1 MVTTL
6 IAFLSTA
13 RELLCESFLPVRF
26 LPPEKRDESPTH
38 KHVAHS
44 KSTCLV
50 LSLLDM
56 YLRLSE
62 IKYKTKRIFNKPGTR
77 DPLDVPVINR
87 SRLKKLK
94 IKSKYDNLYHANV
107 FSK

>member
-6 IAFLSTA
+6 IVFLSTA

-44 KSTCLV
+44 ESACSV
-50 LSLLDM
+50 FSLLDM
-56 YLRLSE
+56 CGCLRLN
-62 IKYKTKRIFNKPGTR
+62 IKPKEF
-77 DPLDVPVINR
+77 LINR
-87 SRLKKLK
+87 ALEIL
-94 IKSKYDNLYHANV
+94 
-107 FSK
+107 